1 MSQKKLLGKT
11 ICVVGLGYIGLPTA
25 LLLADAGN
33 QVLGFDVN
41 KKKIKQLEAGVLPFS
56 EHGLPELFASVQ
68 DKHTF
73 TVTANI
79 QAADV
84 YIIAVP
90 TPHTGK
96 SADLQYV
103 VSALSSI
110 KSVFPNHGTIVIES
124 TVGPRDCIDV
134 LEPIVAS
141 WNVPFSF
148 AHCPER
154 AIPGNTLHEMVHN
167 ERIVGGRTPADTKK
181 VIALY
186 STFVQGTLHGTTT
199 TVAASCK
206 VMENTYRA
214 VNIALANEFAL
225 IAEQLDFNV
234 WEAISLA
241 NKHPR
246 VHIHAPGPGVGG
258 HCIPIDPWFFAQS
271 QQEVPSVIKTAL
283 SINECMPSHVV
294 QQVEREIELLQLHK
308 PVIGIL
314 GLSYK
319 KNVDDTRESPAFP
332 IIKKLQES
340 YSVLV
345 TDPFVIHS
353 QMVSISPLE
362 KVLQTADV
370 VLLITDH
377 DIYKNCTFSN
387 FPNISVV
394 LDTRNMLSKE
404 QFVKFHGTWKTLGTS
419 A

>member
-1 MSQKKLLGKT
+1 MPQNKPSGKT

-33 QVLGFDVN
+33 QVLGFDVDQI
-41 KKKIKQLEAGVLPFS
+41 KIKQLEAGLLPFS
-56 EHGLPELFASVQ
+56 EHGLPELFATVQ
-68 DKHTF
+68 NKRTF
-73 TVTANI
+73 TATTSI
-79 QAADV
+79 QSADV

-96 SADLQYV
+96 SADLQYIV
-103 VSALSSI
+103 AALSSI
-110 KSVFPNHGTIVIES
+110 KPVFPKNGTIVIES
-124 TVGPRDCIDV
+124 TVGPRDCIDI
-134 LEPIVAS
+134 LEPLVAA
-141 WNVPFSF
+141 WEIPFSF

-181 VIALY
+181 VITLY
-186 STFVQGTLHGTTT
+186 STFVQGKLHGTTT

-225 IAEQLDFNV
+225 IAEQLEFNV

-246 VHIHAPGPGVGG
+246 VNIHAPGPGVGG
-258 HCIPIDPWFFAQS
+258 HCIPIDPWFFAQT
-271 QQEVPSVIKTAL
+271 QQEVPSVISTAL
-283 SINECMPSHVV
+283 TINDTMPSHVV
-294 QQVEREIELLQLHK
+294 KQVEREIKLLKLQK

-319 KNVDDTRESPAFP
+319 KNVDDTRESPGFP
-332 IIKKLQES
+332 IIKKLQETF
-340 YSVLV
+340 SVMI
-345 TDPFVIHS
+345 TDPYVTHS
-353 QMVSISPLE
+353 PAMTITSLE
-362 KVLQTADV
+362 EVLHSADV
-370 VLLITDH
+370 IVLITDH
-377 DIYKNCTFSN
+377 DEYTSCNFSSY
-387 FPNISVV
+387 PNISVV
-394 LDTRNMLSKE
+394 LDTRNILSE
-404 QFVKFHGTWKTLGTS
+404 IQFVKFQGIWKTLGNG